1 MRKILLLLAPVAI
14 WLLFSYS
21 LAAQTG
27 TFYVAAKTG
36 LSIRD
41 KPDAN
46 AKVLD
51 KIPYGTKI
59 TLLEDNSEWVS
70 IKTEGLMGFWRK
82 VSYNN
87 KTGYIVSS
95 YLFPVPPP
103 AATVKDM
110 RTYLAKISQPFGA
123 KLVVKSG
130 AMNNIEEGGW
140 ELHKQL
146 YKNGGEW
153 HKFMG
158 YEYGSDTYFLPDF
171 TLAQAFLLVRLLP
184 EFKEVFS
191 EKDEFPLESKTFKKE
206 EREYSITVDKEMIS
220 GDYPWVKKISIEYED
235 GAIYSFEMYEIDN
248 QVVVFFGSG
257 V

>member
-1 MRKILLLLAPVAI
+1 MRKVVTLLPVI
-14 WLLFSYS
+14 IGLFVSLS

-27 TFYVAAKTG
+27 SFYVAAKTG
-36 LSIRD
+36 LSIRET
-41 KPDAN
+41 PDAN
-46 AKVLD
+46 GKVLD

-82 VSYNN
+82 VKYNN

-95 YLFPVPPP
+95 YLFPVAPP
-103 AATVKDM
+103 ASTVKDM
-110 RTYLAKISQPFGA
+110 RTYLSKISQPFGA

-130 AMNNIEEGGW
+130 TMNNIEEGGW
-140 ELHKQL
+140 ELQKQL
-146 YKNGGEW
+146 YRNGGEW

-171 TLAQAFLLVRLLP
+171 TLSQAFLLLRLIP
-184 EFKEVFS
+184 EFKEVFG
-191 EKDEFPLESKTFKKE
+191 EKDEFPLESKTFKKG
-206 EREYSITVDKEMIS
+206 EREYSITVDKELIS
-220 GDYPWVKKISIEYED
+220 GDYPWVKRISIEYED
-235 GAIYSFEMYEIDN
+235 GAIYSFEMYEMDN
-248 QVVVFFGSG
+248 QVVIFFGSG